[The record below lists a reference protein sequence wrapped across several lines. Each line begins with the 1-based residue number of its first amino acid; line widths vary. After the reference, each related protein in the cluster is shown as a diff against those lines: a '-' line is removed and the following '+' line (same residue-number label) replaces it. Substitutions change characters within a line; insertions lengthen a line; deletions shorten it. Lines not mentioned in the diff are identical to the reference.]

1 MHRYEELIRQE
12 YSVNHCVLSGGY
24 VDGDP
29 VDTLYLRLEKDGEAP
44 TTLLLRPDEM
54 QALAWICN
62 GGLWSES
69 MARLM
74 EEKGGPVNVP
84 SLGPGKAA
92 RVARANPK

>member
-12 YSVNHCVLSGGY
+12 YGVNHCVLSGGY

-29 VDTLYLRLEKDGEAP
+29 VDTLYLRLEKDGVDP

-54 QALAWICN
+54 QAIAWICN
-62 GGLWSES
+62 GVLWSES

-74 EEKGGPVNVP
+74 EEKDDPVEIP
-84 SLGPGKAA
+84 CLGSGRPAKVY
-92 RVARANPK
+92 RTKR